1 MGTHPIFE
9 SDFDCLTDHSEL
21 EIMPP
26 KKGKKS
32 AEEEEMARLEEEERL
47 RVEREEDE
55 KRAKAQARIERI
67 ESLRQSL
74 KETRHDNENR
84 LVGTFNNYLLA
95 KSDLIESRKSNETWD
110 RWLDQ
115 SGRPELLSAKGTFGS
130 KFVKSE
136 KMPFVEYL

>member
-1 MGTHPIFE
+1 MAKLKLIKIIFILIKV
-9 SDFDCLTDHSEL
+9 DPF
-21 EIMPP
+21 
-26 KKGKKS
+26 
-32 AEEEEMARLEEEERL
+32 
-47 RVEREEDE
+47 
-55 KRAKAQARIERI
+55 QRIERI

-115 SGRPELLSAKGTFGS
+115 SGRPELLSAKGTFGLT
-130 KFVKSE
+130 FCEV
-136 KMPFVEYL
+136 